1 MKNLKI
7 NSSSVTFSYVSYV
20 AITVDILHGDV
31 DRLFYY
37 SVSQELVDDLQVG
50 QRVRV
55 PFGKGNKLITG
66 YVIQICKELPENV
79 PMEKLKAVHSI
90 MDGFSVLTP
99 DTLQLALWMKD
110 KYYTTLI
117 SVVRCIIPTAKPD
130 GRFPM
135 SKKKPLKI
143 SATPSNITLTE
154 EQQNAVNEIIEKA
167 TLSLSE
173 GSVAGVSPAER
184 RGFGGRAPIYNK
196 KAAYAAFR
204 RKHNWGFPNG
214 AAGFGAEPH

>member
-1 MKNLKI
+1 M
-7 NSSSVTFSYVSYV
+7 

-31 DRLFYY
+31 DRLFHYGA
-37 SVSQELVDDLQVG
+37 SQELAENLQVG

-66 YVIQICKELPENV
+66 YVIEICTELPEGV
-79 PMEKLKAVHSI
+79 PMEKLKAVDSI

-99 DTLQLALWMKD
+99 DTLKLALWMKD

-135 SKKKPLKI
+135 SRRKPLKI
-143 SATPSNITLTE
+143 SAKPPYITLTK
-154 EQQNAVNEIIEKA
+154 EQQNAVNQIISISDS
-167 TLSLSE
+167 TPILLHGVT
-173 GSVAGVSPAER
+173 GSG
-184 RGFGGRAPIYNK
+184 K
-196 KAAYAAFR
+196 T
-204 RKHNWGFPNG
+204 
-214 AAGFGAEPH
+214 